1 MRAPKA
7 PVKEIDANVEKVLV
21 MLGRCEIIGIAAV
34 NNFDFGPKVKADT
47 VLTSK
52 YYLLTLPPEFRSPEL
67 CPAFP

>member
-7 PVKEIDANVEKVLV
+7 PVKEIDANVEKVPV
-21 MLGRCEIIGIAAV
+21 MLGRCEIIRIAAV

-52 YYLLTLPPEFRSPEL
+52 YYVLILLPEFRSPKL

>member
-1 MRAPKA
+1 M
-7 PVKEIDANVEKVLV
+7 EL
-21 MLGRCEIIGIAAV
+21 AAV

-52 YYLLTLPPEFRSPEL
+52 YYLLTLLPEFRSPEL